1 MMRPFG
7 SAFLLLLLLL
17 APTACTPSGWQ
28 DAAPAPEHAELYPD
42 YTDIVIPR
50 NIAPLNFN
58 VLNPNDACI
67 AVFSGTGRPLVRRGP
82 KVRVPEKEWRRMLD
96 EAKGGDLLVK
106 VYVRRE
112 RKWLALNDFVLSV
125 APEGI
130 DRYVTYRLI
139 EPGYSSYG
147 DLVIRQRDLSSFRE
161 KDLYNNQLIS
171 GRVEQQCINCHS
183 FQNYGTQ
190 NFQFHARH
198 KAGGTLVVTGDR
210 GKKVAFKTGDLISNA
225 VYPSWHPTEPL
236 IAYSVNAT
244 SQVFFGSDRQKIE
257 VFDAASDLILYDV
270 EKDEVSYIVHDSL
283 SYETFPYWSADGR
296 TLFYASSFLPAW
308 GADAGTD
315 PTLLTD
321 KIRYDICAVSFD
333 PEMRAF
339 GPPRMVFDATAD
351 SLSAVTPR
359 PSPDGR
365 YLLSGVGHR
374 GSFHVWHDDGDLYLT
389 NLETGHTRPLEEVN
403 SEKAESFKAW
413 SSNSRWIVFT
423 SRRDDGSYTR
433 LYFSYF
439 DADGKA
445 HKPFLMPQRDP
456 DQNRRLFKSY
466 NVPEFTVNPIRWST
480 KSIEDIL
487 LSDPVQARQVETAG
501 RTN

>member
-1 MMRPFG
+1 MRPFG
-7 SAFLLLLLLL
+7 SALLLLLLLL
-17 APTACTPSGWQ
+17 APAACTPSGWQ
-28 DAAPAPEHAELYPD
+28 DAALAPEHAELYPD
-42 YTDIVIPR
+42 YTDTVIPC

-58 VLNPNDACI
+58 VLNANDACV
-67 AVFSGTGRPLVRRGP
+67 AVFSAPGRTLVRRGP
-82 KVRVPEKEWRRMLD
+82 EVRIPEKEWRRMLD
-96 EAKGGDLLVK
+96 GAKGGDIRVQ
-106 VYVRRE
+106 VFVRRQG
-112 RKWLALNDFVLSV
+112 KWLALNDFAMSV

-139 EPGYSSYG
+139 EPGYSNYG
-147 DLVIRQRDLSSFRE
+147 SLVLHQRDLSSFKER
-161 KDLYNNQLIS
+161 DLYNNNLIS

-183 FQNYGTQ
+183 FQNYGTE

-198 KAGGTLVVTGDR
+198 KAGGTVVVTGDR

-225 VYPSWHPTEPL
+225 VYPSWHPSENL
-236 IAYSVNAT
+236 IAYSVNLT

-270 EKDEVSYIVHDSL
+270 DKDEVRYIVRDSL
-283 SYETFPYWSADGR
+283 SYETFPYWSADGK
-296 TLFYASSFLPAW
+296 TLYYASSWLPAW
-308 GADAGTD
+308 GADASTD

-321 KIRYDICAVSFD
+321 HIRYNIFAIDFD
-333 PEMRAF
+333 PATRRF
-339 GPPRMVFDATAD
+339 GEPRMVFDAAAD

-359 PSPDGR
+359 PSPDGS
-365 YLLSGVGHR
+365 YLLSGVGNY
-374 GSFHVWHDDGDLYLT
+374 GSFHVWHDSGDLYLT
-389 NLETGHTRPLEEVN
+389 DLSTGQTRPLEEVN
-403 SEKAESFKAW
+403 SDKAESFKAW

-456 DQNRRLFKSY
+456 EQNRRLFKSY
-466 NVPEFTVNPIRWST
+466 NVPELTVDPVRWST
-480 KSIEDIL
+480 KSLEDIL
-487 LSDPVQARQVETAG
+487 LSDPVQATLLPTE
-501 RTN
+501 